1 MGNGAEC
8 ARQIGVKMRILLAQL
23 GDAAA
28 ILRLQKVAY
37 QTEARL
43 YGDDIPP
50 LQQTLAELEREF
62 GHFLILKAVGNGE
75 VVGSVRARRDG
86 GTCHLGRLIVKPE
99 LQGRGLGTLL
109 CNRSRADA
117 PMLRGLSYLPATA
130 AWGISDCI
138 VDWVTPSCGVR
149 SSVLAYALSILRN

>member
-1 MGNGAEC
+1 
-8 ARQIGVKMRILLAQL
+8 MRILLAQP
-23 GDAAA
+23 GDAAT
-28 ILRLQKVAY
+28 ILRLQKIAY

-62 GHFLILKAVGNGE
+62 GHFLILKAVGNGV

-109 CNRSRADA
+109 MQRIESRCADA
-117 PMLRGLSYLPATA
+117 ARFELFTGDRSLGNLRLYRRLGYTELRREVVRPGLCLVYLEKLNDQV
-130 AWGISDCI
+130 S
-138 VDWVTPSCGVR
+138 R
-149 SSVLAYALSILRN
+149 

>member
-1 MGNGAEC
+1 
-8 ARQIGVKMRILLAQL
+8 MRILLAQP

-62 GHFLILKAVGNGE
+62 GHFLILKAVGNGK

-86 GTCHLGRLIVKPE
+86 GTCHVGRLIVKPE

-109 CNRSRADA
+109 MQQIESRCADA
-117 PMLRGLSYLPATA
+117 ARFELFTGERSLGNLRLYRRLGYTELRREVVRPGLCLVYLEKLNDRV
-130 AWGISDCI
+130 S
-138 VDWVTPSCGVR
+138 R
-149 SSVLAYALSILRN
+149 

>member
-1 MGNGAEC
+1 
-8 ARQIGVKMRILLAQL
+8 MRILLAQL

-109 CNRSRADA
+109 MQQIESRCADA
-117 PMLRGLSYLPATA
+117 ARFELFTGDRSLGNLRLYRRLGYTELRREVVRPGLCLVYLEKLNDQV
-130 AWGISDCI
+130 S
-138 VDWVTPSCGVR
+138 R
-149 SSVLAYALSILRN
+149 